1 MGLGASGTNCKGFVI
16 FPNQKGRLRPQIT
29 DGAAR
34 AASWLIPTTEVVGM
48 GFLFGFQGGGFL
60 IRVFLYPKTPHWEKK
75 SPRYGVGARKIPL
88 YKSGLGAG
96 GGISYVK
103 LA

>member
-16 FPNQKGRLRPQIT
+16 FPNLKGRLRPQLA

-34 AASWLIPTTEVVGM
+34 AASWPIPTTEVAGM

-60 IRVFLYPKTPHWEKK
+60 IRVFLYPKMPHWEKK
-75 SPRYGVGARKIPL
+75 SPRYGVGAGKI
-88 YKSGLGAG
+88 KCINNVVGGGAG
-96 GGISYVK
+96 GYK
-103 LA
+103 